1 MFNPFKKTYE
11 NDELEMLSFLSELI
25 LFSSLTNDQRALF
38 LPHLHKRTYSKKEV
52 VFLRN
57 DPAHALYI
65 LTDGEVEL
73 TLDQEKS
80 TEIITH
86 LDKGSIF
93 GETSILFDKKRLV
106 NAIAV
111 SQTVTMYVLPQVSI
125 HDIFSSNLNIKVKML
140 EAVANL
146 YHDVNGDILKTY
158 QNSDGFF
165 YMSHVYNKNI

>member
-11 NDELEMLSFLSELI
+11 TDEQEMLSYLSEFI
-25 LFSSLTNDQRALF
+25 LFSTLTQDQRALF
-38 LPHLHKRTYSKKEV
+38 LPHLHKRSYKKDEII
-52 VFLRN
+52 FLRN

-65 LTDGEVEL
+65 LTEGEVAL
-73 TLDQEKS
+73 TLDHEKN

-93 GETSILFDKKRLV
+93 GETCMLVNKKRLV
-106 NAIAV
+106 NAV
-111 SQTVTMYVLPQVSI
+111 SVSEISTMYVLPQVSI
-125 HDIFSSNLNIKVKML
+125 HDIFSSNINVKVNML

-158 QNSDGFF
+158 QNSQGFF
-165 YMSHVYNKNI
+165 YMSQVYNNEK